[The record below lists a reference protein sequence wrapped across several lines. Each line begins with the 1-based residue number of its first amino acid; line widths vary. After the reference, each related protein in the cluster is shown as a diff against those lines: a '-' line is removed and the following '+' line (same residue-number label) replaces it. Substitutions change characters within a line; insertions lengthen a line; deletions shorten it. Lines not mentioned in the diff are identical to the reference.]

1 MLKSWIFAA
10 LRINCRRENS
20 DFAQDLNFL
29 NICGESQSLQKFTTT
44 TIKSS
49 RNAIFPII
57 YPKYFP
63 FAIITFLVNLNIHQ
77 IPLPRFI
84 LKVYCPIKLLNNE
97 LVCVMTQHRKVA
109 ADENIF
115 VNTHN
120 ERRGG
125 DGEKWGDNAAAGNM
139 LSWRR
144 LACREAAVRP
154 QAYLMLFPLPTL
166 VFFKI
171 GPKQQKN
178 WQKFLKKIM
187 QSSIFWFCSYAYESV
202 DSKHN
207 EWQMRAKK
215 W

>member
-1 MLKSWIFAA
+1 MENPSL
-10 LRINCRRENS
+10 CRS
-20 DFAQDLNFL
+20 
-29 NICGESQSLQKFTTT
+29 SQPPP
-44 TIKSS
+44 IKSS
-49 RNAIFPII
+49 RNAILPFI

-125 DGEKWGDNAAAGNM
+125 MTGRNGEIMQRRGTCSPGAASRVGRLQSAQRRT
-139 LSWRR
+139 SCFSVEWRW
-144 LACREAAVRP
+144 AKH
-154 QAYLMLFPLPTL
+154 FPL
-166 VFFKI
+166 
-171 GPKQQKN
+171 
-178 WQKFLKKIM
+178 
-187 QSSIFWFCSYAYESV
+187 QSSTFWFCSYAYESV

>member
-125 DGEKWGDNAAAGNM
+125 VTGRNGE
-139 LSWRR
+139 
-144 LACREAAVRP
+144 
-154 QAYLMLFPLPTL
+154 
-166 VFFKI
+166 
-171 GPKQQKN
+171 
-178 WQKFLKKIM
+178 IM
-187 QSSIFWFCSYAYESV
+187 QRRGTCSPGAASRV
-202 DSKHN
+202 GRLQSAHR
-207 EWQMRAKK
+207 RASCFSLCPLLYSLKLVQNSRK
-215 W
+215 TGKSF

>member
-1 MLKSWIFAA
+1 MKIQILHKTSIS
-10 LRINCRRENS
+10 LISVENPSLCRS
-20 DFAQDLNFL
+20 
-29 NICGESQSLQKFTTT
+29 SQPPP
-44 TIKSS
+44 IKSS

-120 ERRGG
+120 ERRGD
-125 DGEKWGDNAAAGNM
+125 DGEKWGDHAAAGTRSPGAASRVGR
-139 LSWRR
+139 LQSAQRR
-144 LACREAAVRP
+144 TSCFSVLGPNISLCKALHFGSAATPMSLWIV
-154 QAYLMLFPLPTL
+154 
-166 VFFKI
+166 
-171 GPKQQKN
+171 N
-178 WQKFLKKIM
+178 IM
-187 QSSIFWFCSYAYESV
+187 SG
-202 DSKHN
+202 
-207 EWQMRAKK
+207 R
-215 W
+215 

>member
-1 MLKSWIFAA
+1 MKIQILHKTSIS
-10 LRINCRRENS
+10 LISVENPSLCRS
-20 DFAQDLNFL
+20 
-29 NICGESQSLQKFTTT
+29 SQPPP
-44 TIKSS
+44 IKSS
-49 RNAIFPII
+49 RNAILPFI

-154 QAYLMLFPLPTL
+154 QAYLMLFRREAKHFPLPIVI
-166 VFFKI
+166 VFFLAKLVQTSRKT
-171 GPKQQKN
+171 GKN
-178 WQKFLKKIM
+178 
-187 QSSIFWFCSYAYESV
+187 C
-202 DSKHN
+202 
-207 EWQMRAKK
+207 
-215 W
+215 